1 MICENRLYN
10 ELNIG
15 DAASIKRVCT
25 ANDLYIFA
33 HASGNLNPLHLP
45 DDDNDKPSQAIAP
58 SMWVGA
64 LVSSVIGNVLPGA
77 GTLYKSQSFNF
88 INRVHVGDELTVSVK
103 VREKLAGGCVR
114 LDTLITGRDGER
126 VADGVANVL
135 APVRKLSGDDS
146 KVLAVSATSS

>member
-15 DAASIKRVCT
+15 DAASIKRICT

-45 DDDNDKPSQAIAP
+45 DEENQKPSEAIAP

-64 LVSSVIGNVLPGA
+64 LVSSVIGNILPGA

-103 VREKLAGGCVR
+103 VRKA
-114 LDTLITGRDGER
+114 
-126 VADGVANVL
+126 
-135 APVRKLSGDDS
+135 
-146 KVLAVSATSS
+146 